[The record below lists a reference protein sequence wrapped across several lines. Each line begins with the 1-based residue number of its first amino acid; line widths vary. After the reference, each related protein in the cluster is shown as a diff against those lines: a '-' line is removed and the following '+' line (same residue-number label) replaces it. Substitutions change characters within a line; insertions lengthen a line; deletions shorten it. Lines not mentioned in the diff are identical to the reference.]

1 MLLYSVHVCTI
12 EVLCFSSISED
23 SLCDNASLEV
33 TSSEKIDNNN
43 NNDNN
48 NNVRYKLTLFLCD
61 IDNTSVRQSCIQI
74 LEKRGETKE
83 KERGREG
90 GGEREMINS
99 LQLSNLQYI
108 LCPSSQ

>member
-1 MLLYSVHVCTI
+1 MLYSVCTI

-43 NNDNN
+43 NDN

-61 IDNTSVRQSCIQI
+61 INNTSVRQSCIQV

-90 GGEREMINS
+90 GGKRKMINS
-99 LQLSNLQYI
+99 LQLSNLQ
-108 LCPSSQ
+108 

>member
-1 MLLYSVHVCTI
+1 MENKCNRELHMLYSVCTI

-43 NNDNN
+43 NDN

-61 IDNTSVRQSCIQI
+61 INNTSVRQSCIQV

-90 GGEREMINS
+90 GGERKMINS
-99 LQLSNLQYI
+99 LQLSNLQ
-108 LCPSSQ
+108 